1 MNHGFA
7 LANNKLFV
15 FGGFGS
21 DNYLNDLYML
31 DPSTNTWS
39 DLTYN
44 AIGTRPSPPR
54 YGSGLASANNKLFVF
69 GGWSDYALNDLYMLD
84 PLTNTWSDLT
94 HIATGTRPSPRYNHG
109 FASAI
114 NKLFIFGG
122 DSYGRVND
130 LFMLDPST
138 NTWSD
143 LTYSAIGTRP
153 SPRFVHGFASANSK
167 LFVFGGWSD
176 YGQQVGQTL
185 NDLYMLDPSTN
196 TWSDLTYSAIGP
208 RPPPRW
214 GHGFASAD
222 NKLFVFGGM
231 SDYALN
237 DLYMLDPST
246 NTWSDLTY
254 SAIGPRPPPRWSLGL
269 ASANSKLFLFGGA
282 SNIGNTNDTFELDL
296 PSMTWSLS
304 RPVTGV
310 LPGFY
315 CFAGSSTPT
324 GSICNAGTYCWNN
337 TIKNCSG
344 GCWLWHAAVNVGVLK
359 EACVCVCACVRF
371 FMLPSFLCS
380 GFSQGMRGVL
390 CYEQRNE
397 GSISTRTPA
406 SRMACASLCVRVL
419 AHTSLIPDLAHLPSQ
434 SLPVQA

>member
-1 MNHGFA
+1 
-7 LANNKLFV
+7 
-15 FGGFGS
+15 
-21 DNYLNDLYML
+21 ML

-39 DLTYN
+39 DLTN
-44 AIGTRPSPPR
+44 IASGPRPSAR
-54 YGSGLASANNKLFVF
+54 
-69 GGWSDYALNDLYMLD
+69 
-84 PLTNTWSDLT
+84 
-94 HIATGTRPSPRYNHG
+94 TGHG
-109 FASAI
+109 FASAD
-114 NKLFIFGG
+114 N
-122 DSYGRVND
+122 
-130 LFMLDPST
+130 
-138 NTWSD
+138 
-143 LTYSAIGTRP
+143 
-153 SPRFVHGFASANSK
+153 K

-176 YGQQVGQTL
+176 YGQQVGQT
-185 NDLYMLDPSTN
+185 
-196 TWSDLTYSAIGP
+196 
-208 RPPPRW
+208 
-214 GHGFASAD
+214 
-222 NKLFVFGGM
+222 
-231 SDYALN
+231 LN

-359 EACVCVCACVRF
+359 EACACVCLCALF
-371 FMLPSFLCS
+371 HASFVPL
-380 GFSQGMRGVL
+380 L
-390 CYEQRNE
+390 
-397 GSISTRTPA
+397 
-406 SRMACASLCVRVL
+406 RV
-419 AHTSLIPDLAHLPSQ
+419 
-434 SLPVQA
+434 

>member
-1 MNHGFA
+1 
-7 LANNKLFV
+7 
-15 FGGFGS
+15 
-21 DNYLNDLYML
+21 ML

-130 LFMLDPST
+130 LFVLDPST

-153 SPRFVHGFASANSK
+153 SPRFVHGFASANNK

-214 GHGFASAD
+214 GHGFASAN

-380 GFSQGMRGVL
+380 GFSQGMREVL

-419 AHTSLIPDLAHLPSQ
+419 AHTSLIPDLAHLLSQ

>member
-1 MNHGFA
+1 
-7 LANNKLFV
+7 
-15 FGGFGS
+15 
-21 DNYLNDLYML
+21 ML

-214 GHGFASAD
+214 GHGFASAN